1 MKTGKPT
8 QTLPLIA
15 LIAVCLSLGCNTKET
30 DAVAQ
35 AVPQADAAR
44 KQTPAKATHKKHPA
58 NHLARESSPY
68 LLLHAHNPVD
78 WYPWGPEAF
87 AKARKEKK
95 PIFLS
100 IGYSSCYWC
109 HVMERLVFEDE
120 KIAAYMN
127 EHFVNIKVD
136 REERPDIDEIYMTSL
151 YVYLRQ
157 IGSRQGGGWP
167 MSMFLTPAAKPFA
180 GGTYFPP
187 EDDRGRPGFL
197 TVLKQISKLW
207 KNEPKQLEQN
217 ADLITKFVQQAMKPR
232 LTLTP
237 VELNRSLVGRATEA
251 VASSFD
257 EKFGGVGFN
266 AASPNSP
273 KFPTPAKLAL
283 LQYDSR
289 RNGDERSAQIVRET
303 LDRMAAGGIRDHLG
317 GGFHRY
323 STDRF
328 WHVPHFEKMLYDQA
342 QLAVVYTEA
351 FRQTGEPKYRA
362 IAEDIFRYVAGE
374 MTDTA
379 GGFYSALDA
388 ETDGIE
394 GEFYVWSK
402 KEIVKILGADDAQLF
417 QSIYGMEEANPFEHG
432 YVLHLP
438 ASIADAAEKLKVPPA
453 QLEQRLH
460 LMRFQ
465 LLIVRA
471 KRAPLLK
478 DDKSLTSWNGMM
490 IRAYARAGLVFDDAE
505 YIKTAEKAAMFV
517 LAHMRD
523 KEQRLQRTYRGGTAK
538 LNAYLD
544 DYALL
549 VEGLL
554 TIYEATANEKW
565 LNASRRLTDQQIDLF
580 WDKTGKGFFFTSRD
594 HEELIVR
601 TKGANDS
608 AVPSGNGVSVRNLI
622 RLASLTGQEKYRT
635 YAKET
640 LEAFAPAIDRAP
652 QGMVTIALAL
662 GEYLD
667 KPNFAATRKTSATDS
682 KAAPTEN
689 RQNGLGSAVESP
701 QTSQS
706 SPIQLTAGESEK
718 KPARKPELATT
729 RAFLSVDK
737 LPPGGRCKIVVFVD
751 IKEGWHINA
760 NPANP
765 NFLIPTVLSVKSKLG
780 CKLTSISYEPGKKV
794 EVPGSPTLHVYET
807 KTAIRGVLEIPASA
821 VGKTDEIEILV
832 RYQPCNDTKCLP
844 PKTARLTGKVTIAR
858 SATEVKQINANLFPK
873 PQPKKSLNR

>member
-1 MKTGKPT
+1 MKIGKS
-8 QTLPLIA
+8 TLPSIILF
-15 LIAVCLSLGCNTKET
+15 AVCLSLGCNTQAT
-30 DAVAQ
+30 DAGSQ
-35 AVPQADAAR
+35 NEPQADASK
-44 KQTPAKATHKKHPA
+44 KQSPGKQPSGKLPSKKHPA

-87 AKARKEKK
+87 EKARKEKK

-100 IGYSSCYWC
+100 VGYSSCYWC
-109 HVMERLVFEDE
+109 HVMERLVFENE

-127 EHFVNIKVD
+127 AHFVNIKVD
-136 REERPDIDEIYMTSL
+136 REERPDIDDIYMTSL
-151 YVYLRQ
+151 YVYLRAV
-157 IGSRQGGGWP
+157 GSRQGGGWP
-167 MSMFLTPAAKPFA
+167 LSMFLTPKGKPFA

-187 EDDRGRPGFL
+187 EDDRGRPGFG
-197 TVLKQISKLW
+197 TVLKQIADLW
-207 KNEPKQLEQN
+207 KSDQKQVEQN
-217 ADLITKFVQQAMKPR
+217 AELITNSVQRAMKPR
-232 LTLTP
+232 LVLTP
-237 VELNRSLVGRATEA
+237 VELDRSLVGRVTEA
-251 VASSFD
+251 VAATFD
-257 EKFGGVGFN
+257 EEHGGVGFN
-266 AASPNSP
+266 PANPNSP

-303 LDRMAAGGIRDHLG
+303 LDQMAAGGIRDHLG

-342 QLAVVYTEA
+342 QLAVVYVEA
-351 FRQTGEPKYRA
+351 FRQTGEPKYRD
-362 IAEDIFRYVAGE
+362 IAQDIFRYVAGE
-374 MTDTA
+374 MTDKA

-388 ETDGIE
+388 ETDGVE

-402 KEIVKILGADDAQLF
+402 MEVVKILGAENAQLF
-417 QSIYGMEEANPFEHG
+417 QSVYGMEEANPFEHG

-438 ASIADAAEKLKVPPA
+438 MSITDAAEKLKIPPA
-453 QLEQRLH
+453 QVEQRLN
-460 LMRFQ
+460 LMRYQ
-465 LLIVRA
+465 LLFVRA

-490 IRAYARAGLVFDDAE
+490 IRAYARAGLVFDDKE
-505 YIKTAEKAAMFV
+505 HIKTAEKAAMFV
-517 LAHMRD
+517 LGRMRD

-538 LNAYLD
+538 LNAYVD

-554 TIYEATANEKW
+554 AIHEATADEKW
-565 LNASRRLTDQQIDLF
+565 LNAARRLTDHQIDLF
-580 WDKTGKGFFFTSRD
+580 WDKTGKGFFFTARD

-622 RLASLTGQEKYRT
+622 RLASLTGEEKYRT

-640 LEAFAPAIDRAP
+640 LEAFAPAIDRTP
-652 QGMVTIALAL
+652 QGMVTMAIAL

-667 KPNFAATRKTSATDS
+667 KPNFGATQKTSATDS
-682 KAAPTEN
+682 NAA
-689 RQNGLGSAVESP
+689 ESP
-701 QTSQS
+701 KKSQPG
-706 SPIQLTAGESEK
+706 PIQLTAGEAEK
-718 KPARKPELATT
+718 KPPKKPEFATT

-765 NFLIPTVLSVKSKLG
+765 KFLIPTVLSVKSKLG
-780 CKLTSISYEPGKKV
+780 CKLTNISYEPGKKV
-794 EVPGSPTLHVYET
+794 EVPGSPTLHVYEK
-807 KTAIRGVLEIPASA
+807 KTAIRGVLEIPANA
-821 VGKTDEIEILV
+821 VGKIEEFEILV
-832 RYQPCNDTKCLP
+832 RYQPCSDTKCLP
-844 PKTARLTGKVTIAR
+844 PKTAKLTGKVTIAR
-858 SATEVKQINANLFPK
+858 SATDVKQINGNLFPK
-873 PQPKKSLNR
+873 PKPRKSSNR